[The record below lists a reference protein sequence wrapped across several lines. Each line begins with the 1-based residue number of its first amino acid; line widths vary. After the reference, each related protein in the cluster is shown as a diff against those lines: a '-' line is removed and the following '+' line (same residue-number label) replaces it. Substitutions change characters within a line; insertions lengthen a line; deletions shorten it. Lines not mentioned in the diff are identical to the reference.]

1 MKVERN
7 LKLMNC
13 KEYFLDSAAHIPMS
27 KVAQKAYIDYQN
39 STAGYGHP
47 SSPSKIGREAAN
59 ALETARVEIAQL
71 LGAEKSSQIIFTSTC
86 TQACEWALSIIFKKA
101 NEENKIIKYSP
112 FEHPAIKYYTETKV
126 NIEKISLDDC
136 VVNDFSGDYVIC
148 MQVQNE
154 IGSIQ
159 PIENFGGY
167 LLSDMSQSVGK
178 INIDLKNMNVDLATF
193 AAHKFGGPASIGI
206 LYIKNHKDYKQLG
219 YGSRYF
225 NDRAGTPDV
234 GSIVATAA
242 ALKETINNM
251 PEKLAKMKEFKESLE
266 RMILD
271 SEYGDIIG
279 IRNKRVA
286 NISLLHIPEIAFHV
300 LQGLSQEKIY
310 VSVGSAC
317 NSKHTGPSLTMQAIG
332 LKAGANDLL
341 RVSSNGEY
349 TGDDGKFIAE
359 EIIKQVS
366 IIRKKL
372 K

>member
-1 MKVERN
+1 
-7 LKLMNC
+7 MNY
-13 KEYFLDSAAHIPMS
+13 KKYYLDSAAHIPMS

-39 STAGYGHP
+39 SPAGYGHA

-59 ALETARVEIAQL
+59 ALEIARGEIAQL
-71 LGAEKSSQIIFTSTC
+71 LGAEKASQIIFTSTC
-86 TQACEWALSIIFKKA
+86 TQACEWALSIIFNKA
-101 NEENKIIKYSP
+101 NNENKIIKYSQ
-112 FEHPAIKYYTETKV
+112 FEHPAIKYYVETKF
-126 NIEKISLDDC
+126 NIDKISLDDC

-154 IGSIQ
+154 IGAIQ
-159 PIENFGGY
+159 PIERFGGY
-167 LLSDMSQSVGK
+167 LLSDMCQSVGK

-193 AAHKFGGPASIGI
+193 AAHKFGGPASVGI
-206 LYIKNHKDYKQLG
+206 LYIKNLKDYKQLG

-234 GSIVATAA
+234 GSIVSTAA

-266 RMILD
+266 TTLINSQLD
-271 SEYGDIIG
+271 VIYRDG
-279 IRNKRVA
+279 NRVA
-286 NISLLHIPEIAFHV
+286 NISLIHIPEIAFHV

-332 LKAGANDLL
+332 IKAGANDLL
-341 RVSSNGEY
+341 RLSSNGEY
-349 TGDDGKFIAE
+349 DAEDGKFIAE
-359 EIIKQVS
+359 EIIKQAS
-366 IIRKKL
+366 IIKRKIK
-372 K
+372 

>member
-1 MKVERN
+1 
-7 LKLMNC
+7 MNY
-13 KEYFLDSAAHIPMS
+13 KEYYLDSAAHIPMS
-27 KVAQKAYIDYQN
+27 KMAQKAYIDYQN
-39 STAGYGHP
+39 SSAGYGHA

-59 ALETARVEIAQL
+59 ALEIARGEIAQL

-101 NEENKIIKYSP
+101 NEQNKIIKYSP
-112 FEHPAIKYYTETKV
+112 FEHPANKYYVETKV
-126 NIEKISLDDC
+126 NIEKISLDGC
-136 VVNDFSGDYVIC
+136 IVNDFSGDYIIC

-154 IGSIQ
+154 IGAIQ
-159 PIENFGGY
+159 PIDKFSGY
-167 LLSDMSQSVGK
+167 LLSDMCQSVGK

-193 AAHKFGGPASIGI
+193 AAHKFGGPASVGI
-206 LYIKNHKDYKQLG
+206 LYIKNIKDYKQLG

-242 ALKETINNM
+242 ALKETIEKM
-251 PEKLAKMKEFKESLE
+251 PEKVAKMKEFKESLE
-266 RMILD
+266 NTLINNQL
-271 SEYGDIIG
+271 GDIIG
-279 IRNKRVA
+279 IQEERVA
-286 NISLLHIPEIAFHV
+286 NISLIHIPEIAFHV

-332 LKAGANDLL
+332 IKAGANDLL
-341 RVSSNGEY
+341 RISSNGEY
-349 TGDDGKFIAE
+349 NAEDGKFVAE

-366 IIRKKL
+366 IIKRKMK
-372 K
+372 